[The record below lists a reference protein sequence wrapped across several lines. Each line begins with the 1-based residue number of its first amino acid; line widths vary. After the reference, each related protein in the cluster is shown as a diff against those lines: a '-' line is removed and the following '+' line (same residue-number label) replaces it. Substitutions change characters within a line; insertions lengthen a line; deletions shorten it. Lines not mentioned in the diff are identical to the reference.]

1 MIFLRQRKKNV
12 KKDAKE
18 TVKAKSQMM
27 TSMWMSWTKKMS
39 VQKLKKKGQAKQR
52 NLTKCLW
59 LLKKLEKNEKSVM

>member
-39 VQKLKKKGQAKQR
+39 VQKLKKKDQAKQR